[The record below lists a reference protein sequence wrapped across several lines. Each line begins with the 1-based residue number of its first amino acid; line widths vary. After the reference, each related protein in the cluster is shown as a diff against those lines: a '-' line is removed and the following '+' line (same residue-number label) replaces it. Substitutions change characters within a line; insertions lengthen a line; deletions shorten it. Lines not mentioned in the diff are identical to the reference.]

1 MYPRGMKKV
10 QKMISHFATMQEA
23 FGEPGENP
31 ESLELVEPLLFWA
44 EALQGTLEDLLIK
57 LGWEFLAVLG
67 MVSKP
72 FLAGLDG
79 RQSAENKKFNL
90 LKKLLMQLY

>member
-1 MYPRGMKKV
+1 MKKV

-72 FLAGLDG
+72 FLAGFDG
-79 RQSAENKKFNL
+79 RQSAENEIFNL
-90 LKKLLMQLY
+90 